1 MRRFFQNGYS
11 HFCCHENT
19 EIVAFPVKKVKIC
32 YENLKSS
39 DFYNKMNERVKAC
52 KN

>member
-1 MRRFFQNGYS
+1 MDFLIFG
-11 HFCCHENT
+11 CHEIT
-19 EIVAFPVKKVKIC
+19 EIVAYPVKKVKIC

-39 DFYNKMNERVKAC
+39 DFYNKMNERVKTC